1 MKKNGFCK
9 ESQSKGKY
17 KKNTYKRNSDQTGS
31 NESLLNGK
39 AIGDIAHIKKGL
51 ITVSSSIR
59 FIIFIYSIIRIAI
72 YLIQLYLL
80 IMSKKYIVL
89 NMANFSLYNNQEK
102 SINPFMYYYPGCS
115 KKYFEQ
121 N

>member
-1 MKKNGFCK
+1 MDSVKKPK
-9 ESQSKGKY
+9 ARE
-17 KKNTYKRNSDQTGS
+17 KKNTYEGNRDQTWS
-31 NESLLNGK
+31 NESFLNDK
-39 AIGDIAHIKKGL
+39 AIGDIAHIKNGH

-80 IMSKKYIVL
+80 IMSTKYIIL
-89 NMANFSLYNNQEK
+89 NMANFFLDNNREK
-102 SINPFMYYYPGCS
+102 LINPFMYYYPGCS

-121 N
+121 I